1 MYMKKSLQ
9 CVYLYSNY
17 TFHLMACFRCVQSS
31 TSYKHISGVAW
42 FSLGQETRLGLVEVW
57 ILRAELMRYKV
68 TRMFTTTT
76 TGPEVITGFRG
87 GAATGRLNILVAFMT
102 TIIV

>member
-1 MYMKKSLQ
+1 
-9 CVYLYSNY
+9 
-17 TFHLMACFRCVQSS
+17 
-31 TSYKHISGVAW
+31 
-42 FSLGQETRLGLVEVW
+42 
-57 ILRAELMRYKV
+57 MRYKV
-68 TRMFTTTT
+68 TRTFTTTT